1 MVFFTFFTLMI
12 NIPIL
17 TVNEDFVSVFSEEGF
32 PQHIRGGMNLTER
45 IDSLNLR
52 IRTSEVG
59 YESDWHVAEDPTLI
73 VVQSGILRV
82 TLRNGKRKDFGA
94 GSMFI
99 AKDYLPKHLPFDTKK
114 HGHCAK
120 VVGNKTLLAVHIK
133 LEQI

>member
-59 YESDWHVAEDPTLI
+59 YESDWHVAGDPTLI

-99 AKDYLPKHLPFDTKK
+99 AKDYLPKYLPFDTKK